1 MTTATKTKRMNQE
14 GEVEIEMIGVEV
26 IEIDQREEESHQE
39 VQTEILLGDLET
51 LIIVEAEDMT
61 TTMIVM
67 IHHSKTEAKL
77 AITHLDPMVY

>member
-39 VQTEILLGDLET
+39 AQTEILLGDLET
-51 LIIVEAEDMT
+51 LIIVEAEDMIT
-61 TTMIVM
+61 TVIVM

-77 AITHLDPMVY
+77 VITHLDPMVY